1 MNDHSSVDRETFQQL
16 LASAYAVQESQINRQ
31 SLSAILDI
39 QRSIASGKLDL
50 DGAMHFIVESA
61 RDVANASGV
70 AIGLLKGDRLTY
82 RAGSGTSAAFVGQ
95 HVTASLTVSAFT
107 RTNREILRVEDA
119 ENDTRIEADICR
131 QFGANSLLMLPIYFD
146 HVVAGI
152 LDIRFNQAHTFQDR
166 EVRAY
171 RLMAEQ
177 IEGALSHSV
186 QHQPHEVAP
195 DLTAAAAIPEGV
207 LLEREKQEDLED
219 APRFWMGESSVPSFF
234 ERCQSS
240 LASAKGSPAFQRS
253 VASANAL
260 ARRAVD
266 FFVDQRERYFV
277 HNQKAKR
284 FFDSNRIRYY
294 INHQFVSL
302 ATAKESPVFQRSLA
316 LANALA
322 RRSKHFFA
330 NHREKYFVHK
340 QQTRRFLSSNRIRYY
355 INHQRVKYITRMQR
369 AQYLAGHLNLR
380 PLVLVS
386 VAVLVV
392 FTGFLTYRYQSPA
405 PSLQSA
411 TLPKSTAPDQPEVS
425 KPLPGKTVA
434 EPELIPAKVG
444 TGRVAHRRLRLAE
457 SEIQYFGDD
466 VTVRTFSPKP
476 AAQRSLAPKNRV
488 THFGNDVTVRYFT
501 SPQPIVRPVSR

>member
-61 RDVANASGV
+61 RDVAKASGV

-146 HVVAGI
+146 HGVAGI
-152 LDIRFNQAHTFQDR
+152 LDIRFNQAHAFQER

-177 IEGALSHSV
+177 IECALSHSV
-186 QHQPHEVAP
+186 QHQPHDVAP
-195 DLTAAAAIPEGV
+195 DLTVADAIPEGV
-207 LLEREKQEDLED
+207 LIEQEQGEALEN

-234 ERCQSS
+234 ERCQTS
-240 LASAKGSPAFQRS
+240 LTSAKESPAFQRS
-253 VASANAL
+253 VALGTIL
-260 ARRAVD
+260 AQRVKSFPA
-266 FFVDQRERYFV
+266 DQ
-277 HNQKAKR
+277 
-284 FFDSNRIRYY
+284 
-294 INHQFVSL
+294 
-302 ATAKESPVFQRSLA
+302 
-316 LANALA
+316 
-322 RRSKHFFA
+322 
-330 NHREKYFVHK
+330 REKYFLQK
-340 QQTRRFLSSNRIRYY
+340 QKTKRFLSSSRIRHYV
-355 INHQRVKYITRMQR
+355 NLQRVTYLTRAKR
-369 AQYLAGHLNLR
+369 VSYVTSHLRLRTLA
-380 PLVLVS
+380 LVS
-386 VAVLVV
+386 AAVLVA
-392 FTGFLTYRYQSPA
+392 FTGLIAYKRHTPA
-405 PSLQSA
+405 SSLESS
-411 TLPKSTAPDQPEVS
+411 TLPKSTAPDQPEIVA

-434 EPELIPAKVG
+434 EPELMPAKVG
-444 TGRVAHRRLRLAE
+444 SGRVAHRRLRLAE

-466 VTVRTFSPKP
+466 VTVRIFSPKP
-476 AAQRSLAPKNRV
+476 AAQRSLAPKSRV

-501 SPQPIVRPVSR
+501 SPQPIVHPVSR

>member
-61 RDVANASGV
+61 RDVAKASGV

-146 HVVAGI
+146 HGVAGI
-152 LDIRFNQAHTFQDR
+152 LDIRFNQAHAFQER

-177 IEGALSHSV
+177 IECALSHSV
-186 QHQPHEVAP
+186 QHQPHDVAP
-195 DLTAAAAIPEGV
+195 DLTVADAIPEGV
-207 LLEREKQEDLED
+207 LIEQEQGEALEN

-240 LASAKGSPAFQRS
+240 LTSAKESPAFQRS
-253 VASANAL
+253 VALGTIL
-260 ARRAVD
+260 AQRVKSFPA
-266 FFVDQRERYFV
+266 DQ
-277 HNQKAKR
+277 
-284 FFDSNRIRYY
+284 
-294 INHQFVSL
+294 
-302 ATAKESPVFQRSLA
+302 
-316 LANALA
+316 
-322 RRSKHFFA
+322 
-330 NHREKYFVHK
+330 REKYFLQK
-340 QQTRRFLSSNRIRYY
+340 QKTKRFLSSSRIRHYV
-355 INHQRVKYITRMQR
+355 NLQRVTYLTRAKRVKLFDGPPSPPHSGVGIGCR
-369 AQYLAGHLNLR
+369 AGRFHRTHCLQAPHSRILVRVLHAAEIYGARPAGNRRQASSRQNCRRAGTHARKSWQWKSR
-380 PLVLVS
+380 PQ
-386 VAVLVV
+386 A
-392 FTGFLTYRYQSPA
+392 PA
-405 PSLQSA
+405 
-411 TLPKSTAPDQPEVS
+411 TCRE
-425 KPLPGKTVA
+425 
-434 EPELIPAKVG
+434 
-444 TGRVAHRRLRLAE
+444 
-457 SEIQYFGDD
+457 
-466 VTVRTFSPKP
+466 
-476 AAQRSLAPKNRV
+476 
-488 THFGNDVTVRYFT
+488 
-501 SPQPIVRPVSR
+501 